1 MFGLIGLHTI
11 FIPLIGLPTR
21 FSNQPALTLIPMQS
35 KRSKISWTAA
45 SRSNRKRKF
54 KSNNSSINF
63 FFKQTINSQTRPARC
78 HIQPKVAASSIVIL
92 FFVYNCK
99 FYQWSTCPFSAMVGN
114 PATVRWQCVCVVD
127 PVSFGLA
134 GWHQTIPHHTNHT
147 ITYQCMAPSP
157 YNRSPAPALER
168 RYTVIMDSQWSARLE
183 CATSHAVLIT

>member
-92 FFVYNCK
+92 FLFIIVN
-99 FYQWSTCPFSAMVGN
+99 STNDRHVHS
-114 PATVRWQCVCVVD
+114 R
-127 PVSFGLA
+127 
-134 GWHQTIPHHTNHT
+134 
-147 ITYQCMAPSP
+147 
-157 YNRSPAPALER
+157 
-168 RYTVIMDSQWSARLE
+168 QWSAIQQQFGGNVCVWSIR
-183 CATSHAVLIT
+183 SVLGWLGGTKPYHTTPTIP